1 MTTNYAKYLL
11 DDFTLRDDLQ
21 QIVLVNQIT
30 KVTVTGLLA
39 KQRNLNFR
47 ETQLGGS
54 LGLEPQDQVF
64 DIGCS
69 DLGQAVPNRGDLLV
83 AQDRTNWTVISATL
97 YSVAGTGIYYSCI
110 VRKQL

>member
-54 LGLEPQDQVF
+54 LGLEPSDQAF

-69 DLGQAVPNRGDLLV
+69 LLGQTIPNRGDLLV
-83 AQDRTNWTVISATL
+83 TQDETTWTIISSTC
-97 YSVAGTGIYYSCI
+97 YSVAGTNIYYSVIC
-110 VRKQL
+110 RKQL